1 MPAQGQCGEEEKSPW
16 HGLAT
21 PVPQHPRVRAPSESS
36 VPLSAAS
43 QPARPG
49 DEPVSFTMRRGG
61 WRKRASNDDG
71 WGIWGGYMSAKVQKL
86 EDQFQSDAAIQ
97 HQKDGI
103 SSNIFSGVAIYV
115 NGFTD
120 PSADELR
127 RLIMLHGGQYHVYYS
142 RAKTTHIIATNL
154 PNAKI
159 KELKGEKVVRPEW
172 IIESIKAGHLLSY
185 IPYQLYTKQS
195 SVQKGLNFS
204 TICKPEDPMP
214 GPSNIAKELNNRV
227 NCVIKK
233 YETENETKANGIS
246 SWNEE
251 EKEESEDLGFMEL
264 EQVFPGRKQ
273 NGIQHHRD
281 STAIFNGHA
290 HNSTSALQTQD
301 CVMPYGNR
309 VASRLS
315 PGSVPEK
322 GKTEKGI
329 IDFRDC
335 TMQQLQESNKN
346 TDLLK
351 NPHRT
356 TSNSFS
362 SSSLHS
368 NTKIN
373 GAHHSTVQGPLST
386 KSTSSVPTHSK
397 ATPSSLSKPLDCS
410 FISDFYSRSRLHH
423 ISTWKCELTEFVNTL
438 QRKNNGVFPGREKL
452 KKLKVGRSA
461 LMIADTGNVS
471 VLSSSKHQRC
481 IMHMDMDCFFVSVGI
496 RNRPDLKGKPVAVT
510 SNRGAGRAPLR
521 PGANPQMEWQYYQNK
536 ILNGKAAENRVPD
549 KLDSSIGE
557 NPDSAQMNGADLDIS
572 GLSMAEIA
580 SCSYEARQVGIKN
593 GMFFGQAKQLCPSL
607 QAVPYDFHAYKE
619 VTQTVYETL
628 ASYTHNIEAVS
639 CDEALVDI
647 TEILAETRL
656 TPDEFASAIRTEIKD
671 QTKCAASV
679 GMGSNILLARMATRK
694 AKPDGQYHL
703 KPEEV
708 DDFIRGQLVSN
719 LPGVG
724 RSMESKLAS
733 LGIKTCGDLQYLTM
747 SKLQKEFGPKTGQM
761 LYRFCRGLDDRP
773 VRTEKERKSVS
784 AEINYGIRFTQP
796 KEAEAFLLSLSEEI
810 QHRLEAAGMKGKRLT
825 LKIMVRKA
833 GAPVEPAKFG
843 GHGICDNIARTVTL
857 DHATDSAKVIGKET
871 LNMFHTM
878 KLNISDMR
886 GVGIQVHQLVPI
898 NKTTSAV
905 SSRSSVPSGHLPGGS
920 HSVIDLLHVQ
930 KTKKSSEEE
939 HKEVFVAAMDLEISS
954 ASRTCTFL
962 PSLTTHLTSGLNPI
976 TSKAESAVKWNGL
989 HTPIS
994 VKSRLNLSIE
1004 VPSPS
1009 QLDQSV
1015 LEALPSDLREQVEQ
1029 MYAIQQGE
1037 TYGDSKKEPMN
1048 GCNNEFLPQPVGT
1061 VLLQIPDLQEPNGD
1075 AGINVIALPA
1085 FSQVDPEV
1093 FAALP
1098 PELQEELKDAYDQRQ
1113 KQSENIIY
1121 QQPISTFV
1129 SKNPLLQL
1137 KQATVKTKKK
1147 NRKKNQISPVKKI
1160 QSPLKNKLLDS
1171 PAKNM
1176 VASSRSPQKLIDGF
1190 LNQEGTAT
1198 GKSQV
1203 EPVPS
1208 TSNTSGPSALQTA
1221 QSGSITSR
1229 VPNLAGAVEFSDV
1242 KTLLKEWIT
1251 TISDPM
1257 EEDILQVVKYC
1268 TDLIEEKDLEKLD
1281 LVIKYMKRLMQQS
1294 VESVWNMAFDFILD
1308 NVQVVLQQTY
1318 GSTLKVI

>member
-1 MPAQGQCGEEEKSPW
+1 
-16 HGLAT
+16 
-21 PVPQHPRVRAPSESS
+21 
-36 VPLSAAS
+36 
-43 QPARPG
+43 
-49 DEPVSFTMRRGG
+49 MRRGG

-71 WGIWGGYMSAKVQKL
+71 WGTWGGYMSAKIQKL
-86 EDQFQSDAAIQ
+86 EDQFQSDASIQ
-97 HQKDGI
+97 HHKDGP
-103 SSNIFSGVAIYV
+103 SSAIFSGVAIYV
-115 NGFTD
+115 NGLTD

-127 RLIMLHGGQYHVYYS
+127 RLMMLHGGQYHVYYS
-142 RAKTTHIIATNL
+142 RSKTTHIIATNL
-154 PNAKI
+154 PSAKI

-172 IIESIKAGHLLSY
+172 IVESIKAGRLLSY
-185 IPYQLYTKQS
+185 IPYQLYSKQS
-195 SVQKGLNFS
+195 SVQKVLNFN
-204 TICKPEDPMP
+204 TICKPEEPMP
-214 GPSNIAKELNNRV
+214 GPSNITDKLNNRV

-233 YETENETKANGIS
+233 YENENEIKANGTS
-246 SWNEE
+246 GCDEE
-251 EKEESEDLGFMEL
+251 EKKESEDLVFMEL
-264 EQVFPGRKQ
+264 DQVFPGRKQ
-273 NGIQHHRD
+273 NGIQHHRG
-281 STAIFNGHA
+281 STAIFNGHT
-290 HNSTSALQTQD
+290 HSSISALQTQD
-301 CVMPYGNR
+301 CVVPSGNR
-309 VASRLS
+309 VASRFS
-315 PGSVPEK
+315 SGSVQED
-322 GKTEKGI
+322 GKTEKDT

-335 TMQQLQESNKN
+335 SMQQLQESNKN
-346 TDLLK
+346 TVLLK

-356 TSNSFS
+356 TS
-362 SSSLHS
+362 
-368 NTKIN
+368 
-373 GAHHSTVQGPLST
+373 
-386 KSTSSVPTHSK
+386 
-397 ATPSSLSKPLDCS
+397 
-410 FISDFYSRSRLHH
+410 
-423 ISTWKCELTEFVNTL
+423 
-438 QRKNNGVFPGREKL
+438 
-452 KKLKVGRSA
+452 
-461 LMIADTGNVS
+461 NVS

-496 RNRPDLKGKPVAVT
+496 RNRPDLQGKPVAVT
-510 SNRGAGRAPLR
+510 SNRGAGRVPLR
-521 PGANPQMEWQYYQNK
+521 PGANPQLEWHYYQNK
-536 ILNGKAAENRVPD
+536 TLNGKAECRVPD
-549 KLDSSIGE
+549 KLDSPVWE
-557 NPDSAQMNGADLDIS
+557 NPDSVQMNGAELDIS

-580 SCSYEARQVGIKN
+580 SCSYEARQVGVKN

-607 QAVPYDFHAYKE
+607 QAVPYDFNAYKE

-647 TEILAETRL
+647 TEILGETRM
-656 TPDEFASAIRTEIKD
+656 TPEEFASAIRTEIKD
-671 QTKCAASV
+671 KTKCAASV

-708 DDFIRGQLVSN
+708 DDFIRVQLVSN

-784 AEINYGIRFTQP
+784 AEINYGIRFSQP

-898 NKTTSAV
+898 NKTSSAI

-930 KTKKSSEEE
+930 KAKKHLEEKE
-939 HKEVFVAAMDLEISS
+939 HKEVFMAAMDLEISS
-954 ASRTCTFL
+954 SSRTCTFL
-962 PSLTTHLTSGLNPI
+962 PSLTTHVTSGLNPV
-976 TSKAESAVKWNGL
+976 TSKAESAVKWNGF
-989 HTPIS
+989 HNPIS

-1004 VPSPS
+1004 VPSLS

-1029 MYAIQQGE
+1029 MYGIQQGE
-1037 TYGDSKKEPMN
+1037 TYADSKKEPIN
-1048 GCNNEFLPQPVGT
+1048 GCNNELLPQPIGT
-1061 VLLQIPDLQEPNGD
+1061 VLLQIPDLQGPNSD

-1093 FAALP
+1093 YAALP
-1098 PELQEELKDAYDQRQ
+1098 TELQEELKNAYDQRQ
-1113 KQSENIIY
+1113 KQSEDTY
-1121 QQPISTFV
+1121 QQPARTLV

-1147 NRKKNQISPVKKI
+1147 TRKKNQVSPMKKV
-1160 QSPLKNKLLDS
+1160 QSPLKNKLFAS
-1171 PAKNM
+1171 PAKNV
-1176 VASSRSPQKLIDGF
+1176 VASSGSPQKLIDGF
-1190 LNQEGTAT
+1190 LNRDGTVI

-1208 TSNTSGPSALQTA
+1208 TSDTSGPSAQQTA
-1221 QSGSITSR
+1221 QSGSVR
-1229 VPNLAGAVEFSDV
+1229 PPVPNLAGAVEFSDV

-1294 VESVWNMAFDFILD
+1294 VESVWTMAFDFILD